1 MGLGWACG
9 VVIGVLRS
17 DIAAV
22 LALCAA
28 ICIAIGDV
36 LQHRSAKTVP
46 AQDSGHLELFVQL
59 LKSPQWWLGSIV
71 AAGGFAFQAAALDF
85 GSVILVQTLIAT
97 SLLFALPL
105 NARFAGT
112 RIARA
117 QFGWAVLLAASV
129 GVIVIVGNPT
139 EGLSRGSSDTWEWVA
154 AVMGPILAVMMLAA
168 RRTSPQVSAVLLA
181 LVSGSLWGLF
191 AVLTKGVV
199 DRLGDGLWELL
210 KTPELYA
217 WAVVALLATMLQQSS
232 FRAGSLSASLPAGAV
247 SEPLVGSVL
256 GILVLGETV
265 RPGESGWA
273 LLIAAVIA
281 MVLATV
287 RLAAEGGR

>member
-1 MGLGWACG
+1 M
-9 VVIGVLRS
+9 IGVDRT
-17 DIAAV
+17 DIAV
-22 LALCAA
+22 VFALCAA
-28 ICIAIGDV
+28 ACIAIGDV
-36 LQHRSAKTVP
+36 LQHRSTKTVP
-46 AQDSGHLELFVQL
+46 DERAGHLELFVQL
-59 LKSPQWWLGSIV
+59 LKSPQWWLGSVV

-105 NARFAGT
+105 NARVAGT
-112 RIARA
+112 RIARS

-129 GVIVIVGNPT
+129 AVIVMVGNPT
-139 EGLSRGSSDTWEWVA
+139 EGLPRGAAGTWAWVA
-154 AVMGPILAVMMLAA
+154 AVMGPILFVMMLAA
-168 RRTSPQVSAVLLA
+168 RRTSGPVSAVLLA
-181 LVSGSLWGLF
+181 VVSGSLWGLF

-199 DRLGDGLWELL
+199 DRLGDGLWDLL

-232 FRAGSLSASLPAGAV
+232 FRAGSLSASLPGGAV

-265 RPGESGWA
+265 RPGDSGWA
-273 LLIAAVIA
+273 LLVAAVIT
-281 MVLATV
+281 MVLATI

>member
-1 MGLGWACG
+1 MLGVA
-9 VVIGVLRS
+9 RS

-28 ICIAIGDV
+28 ICIAVGDV
-36 LQHRSAKTVP
+36 LQQRSTKTVP
-46 AQDSGHLELFVQL
+46 EEDSGHLELFLAL
-59 LKSPQWWLGSIV
+59 LKNPAWWLGSV
-71 AAGGFAFQAAALDF
+71 VAGGGFVFQAAALGF
-85 GSVILVQTLIAT
+85 GSVILVQALIAT

-105 NARFAGT
+105 NARVSGSRIT
-112 RIARA
+112 RS

-129 GVIVIVGNPT
+129 AVIVTVGNPT
-139 EGLSRGSSDTWEWVA
+139 EGLSRGSSDTWTWVA
-154 AVMGPILAVMMLAA
+154 AVLGPVLAVTLLAA

-181 LVSGSLWGLF
+181 AVSGSLWGLF

-199 DRLGDGLWELL
+199 DRLDHGLWELL
-210 KTPELYA
+210 RTPELYA

-247 SEPLVGSVL
+247 SEPLVGSLL
-256 GILVLGETV
+256 GIVVLGESV
-265 RPGESGWA
+265 RPGDSGWV
-273 LLIAAVIA
+273 LLIAAVVA

-287 RLAAEGGR
+287 RLAAGGGR

>member
-1 MGLGWACG
+1 MFCVA
-9 VVIGVLRS
+9 RS

-36 LQHRSAKTVP
+36 LQHRSTKTVP
-46 AQDSGHLELFVQL
+46 AGDSGHLDLFVQL
-59 LKSPQWWLGSIV
+59 LKNPQWWLGSIV

-105 NARFAGT
+105 NARVAGT
-112 RIARA
+112 RIARS

-129 GVIVIVGNPT
+129 AVIVAVGNPT
-139 EGLSRGSSDTWEWVA
+139 EGLSRGSAGTWAWVA
-154 AVMGPILAVMMLAA
+154 AVMGPILAVLALAA
-168 RRTSPQVSAVLLA
+168 RRTSGPVSAVLLA
-181 LVSGSLWGLF
+181 VVSGSLWGLF

-232 FRAGSLSASLPAGAV
+232 FRAGSLSASLPGGAV
-247 SEPLVGSVL
+247 SEPLVGSLL
-256 GILVLGETV
+256 GILVLGESV
-265 RPGESGWA
+265 RPGDDGWA
-273 LLIAAVIA
+273 AVIVAVIA
-281 MVLATV
+281 MTVATV